1 MKKYNLN
8 SISLKEIIHN
18 WKKSVNNLN
27 FKFKKSKLIKFIYKE
42 NKKSKK
48 LIKIKQILKL
58 SINQNQ
64 RS

>member
-48 LIKIKQILKL
+48 LIKIK
-58 SINQNQ
+58 
-64 RS
+64 